1 MTIPN
6 AITQRVA
13 LRQFRS
19 DPIATETLLTLLEA
33 GRLAPSSWNHQP
45 WHLIA
50 ITGRNN
56 IKRFGEE
63 VAMPANGWTAKAG
76 AIIVVCAV
84 KHQVPD
90 QPEREATMYFDAGL
104 AAQNIMICATAMHL
118 VSCPMGGWSDDV
130 LRGWLNLP
138 DEVIPICAIA
148 LGQTKD
154 FAAAIA
160 STQAARQRKPLADV
174 VQIVE

>member
-6 AITQRVA
+6 VITQRVA

-19 DPIATETLLTLLEA
+19 DPIDKETLLTILEA
-33 GRLAPSSWNHQP
+33 GHLAPSSWNHQP

-50 ITGRNN
+50 ITGRDN
-56 IKRFGEE
+56 IRRFGQEA
-63 VAMPANGWTAKAG
+63 AMPANGWTTEAG

-84 KHQVPD
+84 KHQIPD

-130 LRGWLNLP
+130 LRNWLKLS

-148 LGQTKD
+148 LGKPDD
-154 FAAAIA
+154 FDAAIA
-160 STQAARQRKPLADV
+160 STQAARQRKPLSDV
-174 VQIVE
+174 IQIVE